1 MLLHSVAE
9 IVIIMFVFDGLV
21 PFFVFLLQTFFGNKI
36 CLPPSDWCIP
46 LLGQD
51 QKIFKKSKK
60 VNQGHHSKRWVA
72 PYLRPAPCHVW
83 SPSRAQAVSTV
94 LTLVKTSLI
103 AGRLL
108 LSPGSTLL
116 EKSEKYIS
124 L

>member
-21 PFFVFLLQTFFGNKI
+21 PFFVQTFFGNKI

-72 PYLRPAPCHVW
+72 IERFFGHFV
-83 SPSRAQAVSTV
+83 RIT
-94 LTLVKTSLI
+94 KTRNRKQEI
-103 AGRLL
+103 
-108 LSPGSTLL
+108 
-116 EKSEKYIS
+116 
-124 L
+124 